1 MPGVM
6 LHGLRLATSRIKPQ
20 TTAGRPAG
28 CRCWPTG
35 RNRFGAEAWLLDPED
50 VRLVLSVVT

>member
-20 TTAGRPAG
+20 TTADQQQA
-28 CRCWPTG
+28 
-35 RNRFGAEAWLLDPED
+35 AEAWLLDPED